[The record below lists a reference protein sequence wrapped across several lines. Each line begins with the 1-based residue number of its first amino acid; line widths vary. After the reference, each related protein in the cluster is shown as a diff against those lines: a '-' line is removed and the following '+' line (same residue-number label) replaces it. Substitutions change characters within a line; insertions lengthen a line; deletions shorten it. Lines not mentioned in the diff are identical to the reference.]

1 MIYILVSDGFGV
13 IGEMIYNA
21 KGIAIVRKDGRKS
34 LYYDKSGEPVTK
46 GKGQYGIEKDE
57 DGQNIYLDA
66 DGKPMFRL
74 DNFLNTHPALVLLL
88 AIMVTILAVFLK
100 GKWRIA
106 FLILYV
112 ISIGIMTI
120 AYRESGDSHGQ
131 FVIFS
136 SFREFFRNA
145 SMRQNILNNIWLFV
159 PLGAVIYTPERKW
172 LWVLP
177 IALSINRNSS
187 VLCGYRCQ

>member
-1 MIYILVSDGFGV
+1 
-13 IGEMIYNA
+13 MIYNA

-159 PLGAVIYTPERKW
+159 PLGAVINTPERKW